1 MTLRAKLIM
10 PEYEKR
16 LQIKLHKGTAKKKK
30 KKFKPNFYKQHS

>member
-16 LQIKLHKGTAKKKK
+16 LQIKLHKGTAKKKNC
-30 KKFKPNFYKQHS
+30 KPNFYKQHS